1 MDKGTKNKF
10 IKLDK
15 SYGEQLSSKV
25 DLETHK
31 RKQEHYNIIDN
42 DEYAKIIK
50 NF

>member
-1 MDKGTKNKF
+1 MDKGTKNNF

-15 SYGEQLSSKV
+15 SHGEQLSSKV

-31 RKQEHYNIIDN
+31 RKQEHYKILDN